1 MTSWESYVGYGK
13 ENCCNWTLLCNIN
26 LIDILKMHEQ
36 YFTAKKMNGE
46 LGLRRGRKSTITAPA
61 IVNGKWEAAWRRSRI
76 ITMTMKTNTLLMMM
90 MTTTK
95 YVGSMFM
102 TLLPPLP
109 LGHSLSYI
117 NYLTNSSKIVQLH
130 LLPHFLVVVV
140 FTLIASSASLLSFF
154 SLILLLFIF
163 YFAHKYG
170 KHYIFLM

>member
-1 MTSWESYVGYGK
+1 MQYKPNWYFKNAWTIFHGQENEWGIGIKKRSKEQNNCASNCQWEV
-13 ENCCNWTLLCNIN
+13 
-26 LIDILKMHEQ
+26 
-36 YFTAKKMNGE
+36 
-46 LGLRRGRKSTITAPA
+46 
-61 IVNGKWEAAWRRSRI
+61 AAWRRSRI

-95 YVGSMFM
+95 YVHMYVCSMFM

-130 LLPHFLVVVV
+130 LLPHFFGRCRVYPHL
-140 FTLIASSASLLSFF
+140 LLS
-154 SLILLLFIF
+154 SLLLLFIF